1 MSEQDVLMSKLSDTP
16 PIPEG
21 FTLTNTGRNQ
31 YDVGLED
38 WARVR
43 IPRAE

>member
-16 PIPEG
+16 PISEWIA
-21 FTLTNTGRNQ
+21 LTKMYRNQ
-31 YDVGLED
+31 YNVELED

-43 IPRAE
+43 VL